1 MAASRHC
8 IGFAVDLE
16 ACTVWLCCVQ
26 YNSLNAEFQ
35 FSLSNRD
42 TLCILN
48 AYFVFAVHATARRE
62 KNHFMHEAN
71 GEFKMDKFSI

>member
-8 IGFAVDLE
+8 IGFADGSLYRLAMLRSVQFIE
-16 ACTVWLCCVQ
+16 CRISIQSIKQRHIVHFECV
-26 YNSLNAEFQ
+26 F
-35 FSLSNRD
+35 F
-42 TLCILN
+42 
-48 AYFVFAVHATARRE
+48 FAVHATARRE